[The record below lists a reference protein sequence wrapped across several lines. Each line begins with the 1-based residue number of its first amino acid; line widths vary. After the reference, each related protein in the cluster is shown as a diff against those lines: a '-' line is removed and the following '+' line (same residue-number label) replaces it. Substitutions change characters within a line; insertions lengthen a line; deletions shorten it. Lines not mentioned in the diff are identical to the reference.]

1 MNYRIFMDTAS
12 KQFLA
17 NFEKKPELRPRV
29 GNIITINKSSPS
41 YVITRD
47 EENTTSTTDPVS
59 HDYFV
64 RIQNTSPDSIS
75 MGKDIHNTIR
85 AVRMAANGIY

>member
-1 MNYRIFMDTAS
+1 MNYRVFMDTAS

-17 NFEKKPELRPRV
+17 NFEKLPELRPRV
-29 GNIITINKSSPS
+29 GNVITINKSSPS

-47 EENTTSTTDPVS
+47 EENTESLTTPVS

-64 RIQNTSPDSIS
+64 RIKNTSPDSVS
-75 MGKDIHNTIR
+75 MGRDIQSTING
-85 AVRMAANGIY
+85 VRRAANGIY